1 MAFIPF
7 SKREKEIW
15 RQAKIVAYYQ
25 QKRKK
30 KKRARASEEH
40 RYGSFDRA
48 EAFERALQRS
58 YGDHSKTR

>member
-1 MAFIPF
+1 MAFKLF

-25 QKRKK
+25 SKRKK
-30 KKRARASEEH
+30 KKRTQSSPQ
-40 RYGSFDRA
+40 RYGNFDVN

-58 YGDHSKTR
+58 YGDNSKTR